1 MTTLSMEHFGVFN
14 PGIPFLALYVTF
26 IVMPVKQVT
35 YFSCTVQTKKVQ
47 QKGSLQKMEVEL
59 EEMHFADESY
69 LWMLHEL
76 EQAGKTGI
84 PIIVNGET
92 YSGSAE
98 RKIITVCEGT
108 TYMEDYIADTE
119 GRIIQINF
127 DQIRHLPDFKC

>member
-1 MTTLSMEHFGVFN
+1 
-14 PGIPFLALYVTF
+14 
-26 IVMPVKQVT
+26 
-35 YFSCTVQTKKVQ
+35 
-47 QKGSLQKMEVEL
+47 MEVEL
-59 EEMHFADESY
+59 EEIHFADESY

-92 YSGSAE
+92 YSGPAK
-98 RKIITVCEGT
+98 RNILTVCEGT

-127 DQIRHLPDFKC
+127 DQIRHLPDLKC